1 MTFLKNDKKRKC
13 FDNINHKIEG
23 NNKIFAPS
31 SLFLRWK
38 SIWQDVKH
46 QKLNLLELIQIDEG
60 YLNLHVYFSKGKQK
74 HMFLISYLILLGKF
88 VHCWHDV
95 SRLFLSKYQATPVN
109 FSHSY
114 FLMPAGAS
122 KLIPVVFSVL
132 YPVIL
137 WILHQFVHGFHPQK

>member
-1 MTFLKNDKKRKC
+1 M
-13 FDNINHKIEG
+13 
-23 NNKIFAPS
+23 
-31 SLFLRWK
+31 
-38 SIWQDVKH
+38 
-46 QKLNLLELIQIDEG
+46 KLG

-74 HMFLISYLILLGKF
+74 HVFLISYLILLEKF
-88 VHCWHDV
+88 VHCWPDV

-122 KLIPVVFSVL
+122 KLIPVVFSVS

-137 WILHQFVHGFHPQK
+137 